1 MYLWG
6 FPLKGKKGITVT
18 NAFQK
23 NLDKPRRKPRKI
35 WPDKVMNFTID
46 SDIDIKIDSKHNEE
60 KSVIPKRFN
69 RTYKLITNILLNP

>member
-23 NLDKPRRKPRKI
+23 NLDKPRPKPRKI
-35 WPDKVMNFTID
+35 WADKGMNFTID
-46 SDIDIKIDSKHNEE
+46 SDTDIKIDSKHNEE
-60 KSVIPKRFN
+60 KSVIAKRFN
-69 RTYKLITNILLNP
+69 RTYKLITNILLNL